1 MMEYSYPYISSYD
14 LEDTWKKI
22 NYRGHSLHRMCSR
35 TGSFPP
41 SLAHYFIWKFSKAG
55 DRVLDPFSGKGTAP
69 LEACIAERIG
79 IGNDVAPEAYVLTH
93 SKVKPVSLTIIKK
106 YLKSLKEKIKHEK
119 NCANDIDEDV
129 KIFFHPETLK
139 QIVALRNLLF
149 NCDSNKAIFVKALMC
164 GIIHGFSEL
173 SLSLPCSHLFSMS
186 PKYVKKYKKEH
197 KLKRPHR
204 DVIACLERKAEIVL
218 EDELY
223 KIRGEAY
230 QKDASELPLEEESID
245 LIVTSPPY
253 FKAQTYAWDN
263 WLRLWFLGYNYREV
277 EKKLLQTE
285 SREKY
290 VKFMTEYIK
299 KMYQVLKDNS
309 ACFLVVGDVNVRGK
323 KIKTA
328 EFLTEPAE
336 SAGFKVRRVII
347 DAFPGNNCVSK
358 KQRARTDRILEL
370 HKGRPQESH
379 VGIRWT
385 L

>member
-1 MMEYSYPYISSYD
+1 MVKHSCLYISSYD

-22 NYRGHSLHRMCSR
+22 NYHGHSLHRMCSR

-41 SLAHYFIWKFSKAG
+41 SLAHYFVWKFSNPG

-69 LEACIAERIG
+69 LEACIAGRIG
-79 IGNDVAPEAYVLTH
+79 IGNDVAPEAYALTY
-93 SKVKPVSLTIIKK
+93 SKVKPVSLTVIKK
-106 YLKSLKEKIKHEK
+106 YLKSLKEKIKYEK
-119 NCANDIDEDV
+119 NYANDIDEDV
-129 KIFFHPETLK
+129 KIFFHPETLR
-139 QIVALRNLLF
+139 QIMALRNLLF
-149 NCDSNKAIFVKALMC
+149 NGGSDKAIFVKALIC
-164 GIIHGFSEL
+164 GIIHGSSEL

-204 DVIACLERKAEIVL
+204 DVITCLERKAEIVL
-218 EDELY
+218 EDELF

-230 QKDASELPLEEESID
+230 QKDASELPLEKKSID

-263 WLRLWFLGYNYREV
+263 WLRLWFLNHEYKEI

-290 VKFMTEYIK
+290 VKFMSKYIE
-299 KMYQVLKDNS
+299 KMYQVLRDNS
-309 ACFLVVGDVNVRGK
+309 ACFLVVGDVNINGE

-328 EFLTEPAE
+328 DLLTEPAE
-336 SAGFKVRRVII
+336 SAGFKVRRIII
-347 DAFPGNNCVSK
+347 DAFPRTNNYISK

-379 VGIRWT
+379 VGIR
-385 L
+385 